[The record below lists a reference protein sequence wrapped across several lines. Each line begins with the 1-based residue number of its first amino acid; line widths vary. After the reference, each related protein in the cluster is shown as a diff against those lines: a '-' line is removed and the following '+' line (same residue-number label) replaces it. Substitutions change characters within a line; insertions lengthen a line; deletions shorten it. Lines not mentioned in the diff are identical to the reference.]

1 MPRYIPLFVLSLP
14 LLAADVTGS
23 WTFRV
28 DLADRNGAPRMVL
41 RQRGEELTGS
51 YFGRLGEARLRGK
64 VKGNRIEFQFEASGR
79 AAVYTGKVVSET
91 EMKGRADY
99 AGISKGTWTAKK
111 D

>member
-1 MPRYIPLFVLSLP
+1 MPRYIPLFALSLP

-41 RQRGEELTGS
+41 QQRGEVLTGS
-51 YFGRLGEARLRGK
+51 YFGRLGEAKLKGT
-64 VKGNRIEFQFEASGR
+64 VKGERIAFEFEASGR
-79 AAVYTGKVVSET
+79 TAVYTGTVVSDT
-91 EMKGRADY
+91 EMKGRAEYSGLSD
-99 AGISKGTWTAKK
+99 GTWTAKR